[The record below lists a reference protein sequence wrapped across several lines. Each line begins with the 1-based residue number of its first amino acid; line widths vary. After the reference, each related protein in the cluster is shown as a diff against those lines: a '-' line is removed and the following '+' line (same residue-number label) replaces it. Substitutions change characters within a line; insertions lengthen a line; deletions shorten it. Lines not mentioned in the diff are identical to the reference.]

1 MGYGVD
7 ADQKLVPNFQRG
19 LTGNGGLF
27 TLWINYVFLVCAL
40 WWVFTISMVNDK
52 DTPFISLF
60 IWFLAVF
67 IIKQIVWLVLIISY
81 CFNTIQIR
89 CTQ

>member
-1 MGYGVD
+1 MVRMGYGVD

-40 WWVFTISMVNDK
+40 VGYLQFQWLMIKIPHLSHYLFGFS
-52 DTPFISLF
+52 PFLL
-60 IWFLAVF
+60 WAE
-67 IIKQIVWLVLIISY
+67 
-81 CFNTIQIR
+81 
-89 CTQ
+89 